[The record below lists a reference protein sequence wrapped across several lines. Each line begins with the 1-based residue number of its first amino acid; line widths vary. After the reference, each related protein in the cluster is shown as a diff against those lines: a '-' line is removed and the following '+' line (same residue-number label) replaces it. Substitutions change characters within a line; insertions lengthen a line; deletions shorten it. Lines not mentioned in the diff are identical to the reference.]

1 MWQCSVRQ
9 GIESDLSSRQ
19 CALVSRAIFS
29 EPEFHSSM
37 EVISSVKGNLGLA
50 WEISIL
56 SLRKIHTLNY
66 LAIRK
71 LSHQGTISIKI
82 VKSSFL
88 FS

>member
-1 MWQCSVRQ
+1 
-9 GIESDLSSRQ
+9 
-19 CALVSRAIFS
+19 
-29 EPEFHSSM
+29 M

-66 LAIRK
+66 LAICK